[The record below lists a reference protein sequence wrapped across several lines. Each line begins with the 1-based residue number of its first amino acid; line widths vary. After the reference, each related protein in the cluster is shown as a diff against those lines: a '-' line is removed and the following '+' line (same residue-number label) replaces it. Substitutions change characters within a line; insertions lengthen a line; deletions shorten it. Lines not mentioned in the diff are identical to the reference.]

1 MDARQKLVNHFGSKI
16 VSRADVVKFL
26 DTGSVKAAEVY
37 RILNAFKVGHGKY
50 CFAQKSN
57 VMSFVNTST
66 QVEEPVITEMTDDDI
81 AENISQRFQTLSLMT
96 NASVRGINRSMIVSG
111 PGGLGK
117 SYTVEQAIKALPEER
132 VVVIKGFVRPSGL
145 FHTLYNYRHKG
156 CVVVFDDA
164 DSIFSDETALN
175 LLKAACDSSEKRRLM
190 WLSARTLEVDGEELP
205 SAFDFEGTV
214 IFITNIDF
222 DAHVEKG
229 SKLAPH
235 FEAMISR
242 SHYVDLG
249 IKTRRDYIVRIKQ
262 VAPMMLRDMPEAMTN
277 DIVGFIEQNQDKM
290 RELSL
295 RMVKKLADLIS
306 VDPQN
311 WKLLARTTCMR

>member
-1 MDARQKLVNHFGSKI
+1 MNTIDRLQSAFGSSNVRRTDI
-16 VSRADVVKFL
+16 VRFIEQS
-26 DTGSVKAAEVY
+26 GVKAASVY
-37 RILNAFKVGHGKY
+37 KILNDFKVGHGVYNFSKG
-50 CFAQKSN
+50 QN
-57 VMSFVNTST
+57 TVMAFTST
-66 QVEEPVITEMTDDDI
+66 PAASAVKEISDDEI
-81 AENISQRFQTLSLMT
+81 ADNISSRFQTLGLMT

-117 SYTVEQAIKALPEER
+117 SYTVFRAIQELPEER

-164 DSIFSDETALN
+164 DSIFSDETSLN

-214 IFITNIDF
+214 IFITNICF
-222 DAHVEKG
+222 DSQIEKG

-242 SHYVDLG
+242 SHYIDLG
-249 IKTRRDYIVRIKQ
+249 IKTKRDYLIRIKQ
-262 VAPMMLRDMPEAMTN
+262 VAPTMLRDVPENTAS
-277 DIVGFIEQNQDKM
+277 DIIGFIEQNQDKM

-295 RMVKKLADLIS
+295 RMVKKLADLVM

-311 WKLLARTTCMR
+311 WKLLAKTTCMRV